1 VAAYPE
7 ALRAGEARG
16 VEVIPS
22 MEVTTLFD
30 GREFHVL
37 LPFVDWEAPGVAR
50 IIERTRESRFDEAR
64 ERVDLLRQ
72 AGVEVGWEEVLAAT
86 SGVAPLGVRI
96 GQIILEK
103 PQSLGDPLLAKY
115 REPENKDFG
124 PYLFYRDF
132 FTEGK
137 PAYVTKRHIG
147 LVEVLD
153 LAPGT
158 GAAAVLS
165 HPGAYFQRTTRNDLV
180 ALKDRGLAGVE
191 VFTSYHTETQVAE
204 YKRLAE
210 ELDLVRPRARTS
222 TAGSNPT
229 LRSGRSGTT
238 ATGWWNG
245 CGRKGNG
252 AWTGS
257 ISFHRR
263 DHRDDRLGSSGLHP
277 AAPRYRGRRRAR
289 LPLYYRGSRC
299 LGNGHPQPLVA
310 NFLGFMVIFIATLI
324 AGGLLGHLLTKVM
337 KGPLALAN
345 HALGGVFGFI
355 KAVLVCGIVV
365 FALLVFDLAQDTL
378 RQSWVA
384 RTTFD
389 VTKAVVNLIP
399 QDLRAKFNSSYEEIR
414 KSGGSRGQKI

>member
-1 VAAYPE
+1 MSDGPVDLHIHSNFSCDGDFAPAELIGFAAQQGFRAISIADHDTVAAYPE

-50 IIERTRESRFDEAR
+50 IIERTMESRFDEAR

-191 VFTSYHTETQVAE
+191 VFTSYHTETQVAA

-210 ELDLVRPRARTS
+210 ELDLVP
-222 TAGSNPT
+222 TAGSDFHGRIKPHVAFGS
-229 LRSGRSGTT
+229 LRDGRY
-238 ATGWWNG
+238 WMVE
-245 CGRKGNG
+245 RLREKRGNG
-252 AWTGS
+252 A
-257 ISFHRR
+257 
-263 DHRDDRLGSSGLHP
+263 
-277 AAPRYRGRRRAR
+277 
-289 LPLYYRGSRC
+289 
-299 LGNGHPQPLVA
+299 
-310 NFLGFMVIFIATLI
+310 
-324 AGGLLGHLLTKVM
+324 
-337 KGPLALAN
+337 
-345 HALGGVFGFI
+345 
-355 KAVLVCGIVV
+355 
-365 FALLVFDLAQDTL
+365 
-378 RQSWVA
+378 
-384 RTTFD
+384 
-389 VTKAVVNLIP
+389 
-399 QDLRAKFNSSYEEIR
+399 
-414 KSGGSRGQKI
+414 